1 MKWLKTS
8 WTMRKT
14 SSVQTIHSSMVTRS
28 SRSTREWRGLV
39 EYWLERQLSCLPL
52 SNLASNLVA
61 YYDSLD
67 HRQKI
72 VRTNPECAKNRDNLS
87 VWEKKTR
94 KSSRAV
100 SRPLAA
106 SDPPPLPPLPP
117 PPPSPPPPPPP
128 PPSPPPDS
136 RSSTSTRVTG
146 CSHVC
151 TRGSESATFAG
162 VLWLKDNP
170 SLLNVDFCEAQ
181 SN

>member
-1 MKWLKTS
+1 
-8 WTMRKT
+8 
-14 SSVQTIHSSMVTRS
+14 MVTRS
-28 SRSTREWRGLV
+28 SRSTREWRGLI

-52 SNLASNLVA
+52 SNLAFNLVA

-72 VRTNPECAKNRDNLS
+72 VRTNPECAKIRDNLS

-106 SDPPPLPPLPP
+106 SDPLPLPPPPPSSPSSPPPP

-128 PPSPPPDS
+128 SSPPPDS
-136 RSSTSTRVTG
+136 LSSTSTRVAG

-162 VLWLKDNP
+162 FLWLKNIP
-170 SLLNVDFCEAQ
+170 SLLNVPH
-181 SN
+181 